1 MMKTPRI
8 SLVTPSYNQAA
19 FLENTLLSVLEQ
31 GYPNLEYIV
40 MDGGSTDGSVEIIQ
54 KYARHI
60 TYWQSQPDGGQVAAL
75 NAAFERATG
84 DIFGFLNSDDFL
96 LQGALRH
103 ILDLYIQ
110 HPQAA
115 GWVGG
120 GQSIFWD
127 GYILNTRPPQKI
139 ERDDLANWEEN
150 WFYQPACF
158 FSAGL
163 ARKAGPIDVQYNNAF
178 DFDYWMRLTELGELV
193 PTQHILAAATTHPDA
208 KTQKYHAHMFEEVQ
222 DIQRRYGYAD
232 LALGTQSFID
242 QARHQTHTST
252 VARLIYLVN
261 SEKKKDPGRFI
272 RFPEKTGKA

>member
-1 MMKTPRI
+1 MKPPRI

-31 GYPNLEYIV
+31 EYPDLEYIV

-54 KYARHI
+54 KYASRI
-60 TYWQSQPDGGQVAAL
+60 TYWQSQADGGQVAAL

-103 ILDLYIQ
+103 IHDLYLQ

-120 GQSIFWD
+120 GHAIFWD
-127 GYILNTRPPQKI
+127 GYILNTRLPQKI
-139 ERDDLANWEEN
+139 GRDDLANWEEN

-158 FSAGL
+158 YSARL
-163 ARKAGPIDVQYNNAF
+163 ARQAGPIDVRYNNAF
-178 DFDYWMRLTELGELV
+178 DFDYWMRLTELGELI
-193 PTQHILAAATTHPDA
+193 PTAQILAAATAHPDA
-208 KTQKYHAHMFEEVQ
+208 KTQKYHALMFEEVQ

-232 LALGTQSFID
+232 LARGTQSFID
-242 QARHQTHTST
+242 QARHQTHTGT
-252 VARLIYLVN
+252 VARLIYSVN
-261 SEKKKDPGRFI
+261 LEKKKDPTRFV
-272 RFPEKTGKA
+272 RFPEKIGKA